1 MLAAERDRIRQVT
14 LRVPDH
20 LLREV
25 RRTASRR
32 RISLNA
38 LLRELLERLAD
49 EDRQAILRQAYDV
62 LGADEDVSVDGF
74 AAAQREVVR
83 RG

>member
-1 MLAAERDRIRQVT
+1 MLAAERDRVRQVT

-49 EDRQAILRQAYDV
+49 EDRQAILREAYDV
-62 LGADEDVSVDGF
+62 LGADDASVDGF
-74 AAAQREVVR
+74 VAAQREVVR